1 MAVQKLHL
9 AQSNKSYPRPGIMQY
24 ENPKICI
31 FFLQDG
37 FAPPEEIDGD
47 NPHPPEE
54 DEY

>member
-1 MAVQKLHL
+1 MNISLITIL
-9 AQSNKSYPRPGIMQY
+9 LS
-24 ENPKICI
+24 
-31 FFLQDG
+31 QDG